1 MKKMIPML
9 AAACMALAAYTSAGA
24 AGYPDHPIR
33 FIVPFAPGGGSDIV
47 SRIISAPLGQML
59 GQSIIIDN
67 RPGGGTIIGAQLA
80 ARAQPDGYTL
90 FSGITGTMAI
100 NPTIYPDLPYDPIK
114 SFAPVAMV
122 AIGSNVLVVNASLP
136 VKTLPELIA
145 LAKSEPGKLDFGS
158 SGVGGAPHLA
168 GELLK
173 SIAGINMVHV
183 PYKGAA
189 QAMVD
194 LVSGNVQLM
203 FGGLGAVMPQIKSG
217 TLRPIAVASLNRSK
231 AMPDLPAISETL
243 PGFNAATWFAIFAP
257 AGTPPEIVKKLSD
270 DLATIMARKDIADEL
285 LAQGYEPFVMGPAEL
300 GTFVRTEGVKWARVI
315 KDAHIKITQ

>member
-1 MKKMIPML
+1 MKKITLML
-9 AAACMALAAYTSAGA
+9 AAACMAFGAYGSADAAA
-24 AGYPDHPIR
+24 YPDHPIR

-47 SRIISAPLGQML
+47 SRIISAPLGKML

-80 ARAQPDGYTL
+80 ARAQPDGYTI

-114 SFAPVAMV
+114 SFAPIAMV

-285 LAQGYEPFVMGPAEL
+285 LAQGYEPFVMGPKEL
-300 GTFVRTEGVKWARVI
+300 GTFVGTEGVKWAKVI
-315 KDAHIKITQ
+315 KDAHIKIAP